1 MREPRH
7 RLFLLLALVAALA
20 AVAAGCGGGGSDT
33 DSGTTAAPATEPADT
48 GGAAEEPSEPAGN
61 TKVIVGSKDFT
72 EQFILAEMYAQ
83 ALSAA
88 GFDVE
93 TKENLGSTQITDE
106 ALQNGDIDVYP
117 EYTGTM
123 LLYVCEQSYDP
134 SMADQLY
141 DLDQECY
148 NGRGLTL
155 LEPTNFSNGN
165 AVACT
170 KEFTDANGVA
180 TMSDLAAVADKARYA
195 TVAEQLTA
203 DTGIPLIKEHY
214 GFEFDDVKT
223 YDVSLRYKAIEN
235 GEADCVYAFGT
246 DSALADL
253 GLVVLEDDQHIWP
266 ADQPTPV
273 VRTDWLAEVDPRFTE
288 IIDSI
293 SAKLDDQTMQAL
305 NAKVDIDK
313 QDPADVA
320 AEWLTEQGLL

>member
-1 MREPRH
+1 MTRH
-7 RLFLLLALVAALA
+7 QLFLFLTLVAALA
-20 AVAAGCGGGGSDT
+20 VTVAGCGGSDAE
-33 DSGTTAAPATEPADT
+33 SGETAAAATTQRADT
-48 GGAAEEPSEPAGN
+48 GTAAAEESAAPTGN

-134 SMADQLY
+134 SVADQLY
-141 DLDQECY
+141 DLDQACY
-148 NGRGLTL
+148 KERGLTL

-170 KEFTDANGVA
+170 KEFTDENGVA

-214 GFEFDDVKT
+214 GFEFSNVKT

-253 GLVVLEDDQHIWP
+253 GLVVLEDDKHIWP

-288 IIDSI
+288 IIDTI
-293 SAKLDDQTMQAL
+293 SANLDDQTMQAL

>member
-1 MREPRH
+1 MKEARH

-20 AVAAGCGGGGSDT
+20 IAVAGCGGGDSDA
-33 DSGTTAAPATEPADT
+33 DASDETTAPATEPAET
-48 GGAAEEPSEPAGN
+48 GAAPAEPAGN

-83 ALSAA
+83 ALGAA

-93 TKENLGSTQITDE
+93 TKANLGSTQITDE
-106 ALQNGDIDVYP
+106 ALQNGDIDIYP

-123 LLYVCEQSYDP
+123 LLYICEQGYDP
-134 SMADQLY
+134 NMADQLY
-141 DLDQECY
+141 DLDQACY
-148 NGRGLTL
+148 NERGLTL

-180 TMSDLAAVADKARYA
+180 TMSDLAAVADQARYA

-203 DTGIPLIKEHY
+203 ETGIPLIKEHY
-214 GFEFDDVKT
+214 GFEFSDVKT

-246 DSALADL
+246 DSAIADL
-253 GLVVLEDDQHIWP
+253 GLVVLEDDKSIWP
-266 ADQPTPV
+266 ADKPTPV

-288 IIDSI
+288 ILDTI
-293 SAKLDDQTMQAL
+293 STNLDDQTMQAL

-313 QDPADVA
+313 EDPADVA
-320 AEWLTEQGLL
+320 KEWLTEQGLL